1 MMMYV
6 MIIRLVIQSSQAEV
20 FSSVDDMKSVF
31 QLERNIVMELL
42 NLAEKFR
49 AKLNKIQRYIR
60 DFEKSLIDRDSDAA
74 ENSAKPFF
82 MYLAIQSIHLDQSKL
97 EVPIEYEELY
107 LDSYID
113 SQLRKVQDVLC
124 YQFVT

>member
-1 MMMYV
+1 MPKEEYPE
-6 MIIRLVIQSSQAEV
+6 IYNTYSSYLYSERA
-20 FSSVDDMKSVF
+20 STI
-31 QLERNIVMELL
+31 LED
-42 NLAEKFR
+42 
-49 AKLNKIQRYIR
+49 Y
-60 DFEKSLIDRDSDAA
+60 AA

-113 SQLRKVQDVLC
+113 SELRKVHDVLC
-124 YQFVT
+124 Y